1 MSTTKINGLEFQNN
15 FCKCTSSSNTT
26 AHVAK
31 LCINALRGDVLIFTL
46 SCKTSIDA
54 LGGRLRT
61 VILWL
66 FCRGKMNI
74 FVVMSEFYYYAWRFQ
89 GWMGGLGRKHQ
100 FDVLR
105 GNLNMDVALTEK
117 FASGKPAQ
125 RTMRLF
131 LPTWIFIVK
140 VKNKLQSHILDHLIE
155 LKIYFL
161 CPKNASNIL
170 GFRDLSSHTTFTM
183 HNNRD
188 FMTPYSIQFNKVAF
202 DFKSLFNNFDIDI
215 FNQFSNF

>member
-1 MSTTKINGLEFQNN
+1 MIHQRREFHYAWRSAVLADGMSTTKINGLEFQNN

-140 VKNKLQSHILDHLIE
+140 VKNRYATRTCICAYAKE
-155 LKIYFL
+155 
-161 CPKNASNIL
+161 
-170 GFRDLSSHTTFTM
+170 LSSEKM
-183 HNNRD
+183 LG
-188 FMTPYSIQFNKVAF
+188 K
-202 DFKSLFNNFDIDI
+202 LIDI
-215 FNQFSNF
+215 SPL

>member
-1 MSTTKINGLEFQNN
+1 
-15 FCKCTSSSNTT
+15 
-26 AHVAK
+26 
-31 LCINALRGDVLIFTL
+31 
-46 SCKTSIDA
+46 
-54 LGGRLRT
+54 
-61 VILWL
+61 
-66 FCRGKMNI
+66 
-74 FVVMSEFYYYAWRFQ
+74 
-89 GWMGGLGRKHQ
+89 MGGLGRKHQ

-155 LKIYFL
+155 LKIYSL
-161 CPKNASNIL
+161 CPKNASNTL

-183 HNNRD
+183 DNNRD